1 MCYRRVRVGRARQT
15 GSSERRRAAGLC
27 VVLAAAAVA
36 AAGCS
41 ASGGARLSDLPMA
54 AVAAQLPDRSVA
66 VDPAQLRTALL
77 AKADMGSDFS
87 ALPTPAGSAG
97 SVTGSVTGMTAGSTA
112 GSTVGPMTAGSTAGA
127 VGITGCPQ
135 LGVLTDVGRTV
146 ASDDQGVTYR
156 ALGGMPVV
164 GESLRAGA
172 TASVAAEY
180 AEDRAALATCAGVNV
195 AADGTEFTLQ
205 LTPVT
210 LSVKSAT
217 AVRLDGMLG
226 GVQVVGYL
234 ALDDL
239 GPAELGYVF
248 LQVGNGSPQLATYY
262 FGKADDKARHY
273 LDAVWSS

>member
-1 MCYRRVRVGRARQT
+1 MCYRRVRLGRTKQT
-15 GSSERRRAAGLC
+15 GSSGSRPPAGLC
-27 VVLAAAAVA
+27 AVLAATAVA

-41 ASGGARLSDLPMA
+41 ASGGSQLSDMPVA
-54 AVAAQLPDRSVA
+54 AMAAQLPDRSAAVAVA

-77 AKADMGSDFS
+77 AKADVGSDFS
-87 ALPTPAGSAG
+87 ALPTPAGAAAGAAPGSA
-97 SVTGSVTGMTAGSTA
+97 
-112 GSTVGPMTAGSTAGA
+112 AGA

-135 LGVLTDVGRTV
+135 LGVLTDVGVTV

-156 ALGGMPVV
+156 SLGGMPVV
-164 GESLRAGA
+164 GESLRSGS
-172 TASVAAEY
+172 TADVAAEY

-195 AADGTEFTLQ
+195 TADGTEFTLQ
-205 LTPVT
+205 LIPVT
-210 LSVKSAT
+210 LSVRSAT

-226 GVQVVGYL
+226 GVQVDGYL

-248 LQVGNGSPQLATYY
+248 LQVGDGSPQLATYY
-262 FGKADDKARHY
+262 FGKADHRARQD